1 LYAKSAR
8 NRENSATQQ
17 SGRKQGE
24 KKGGDAYDLG
34 GAKQR
39 TVIDEKEEKKT
50 RREQRMEGE
59 KSQSVDSVENHLD
72 EEVGDPVFEG
82 RAAGAPGLAN

>member
-1 LYAKSAR
+1 MQSQPEIERIVLHSRAVE
-8 NRENSATQQ
+8 NR
-17 SGRKQGE
+17 GK